1 MKTIEH
7 RIEGGLNPALQGILH
22 EAGALAGPL
31 GYRAFVVGGL
41 VRDLLLGQKTFDLDI
56 VVEGE
61 GIPFAR
67 DLAGRLQ
74 ARLKSHERFGT
85 ATLIFPDGLRVDVA
99 TARTEVYDRQAALPR
114 VTPGSIRD
122 DMCRRDFTINAMAA
136 SLMPG
141 EFGRLLDDFRG
152 LRDLREGRIR
162 VLHEKSFLDDPT
174 RIFRAVRFESRL
186 GFRIVRSTRAL
197 IDEALSRRVLD
208 DLEDYRVAAE
218 LRLIL
223 GEPDPAGPLR
233 RLAALGVLD
242 AVSSRSVRDRG
253 LRKLLRRAE
262 EVLRPGRE

>member
-1 MKTIEH
+1 M
-7 RIEGGLNPALQGILH
+7 
-22 EAGALAGPL
+22 
-31 GYRAFVVGGL
+31 VGGV
-41 VRDLLLGQKTFDLDI
+41 VRDLLLGQKTVDLDI

-61 GIPFAR
+61 GIPFAQ

-99 TARTEVYDRQAALPR
+99 TARTEVYDRPAALPR

-122 DMCRRDFTINAMAA
+122 DMGRRDFTINAMAA

-197 IDEALSRRVLD
+197 IDEALSLRILD
-208 DLEDYRVAAE
+208 GLEDYRVATE

-223 GEPDPAGPLR
+223 EEPEPAAPVR
-233 RLAALGVLD
+233 RLAELGVFD
-242 AVSSRSVRDRG
+242 ALNSRSLRDRG
-253 LRKLLRRAE
+253 LGKQLRRAGDL
-262 EVLRPGRE
+262 LRQDG